1 MMPAMK
7 SGMKINTLSKIQKTK
22 IIAIPIMKEITW
34 LSVTALENI
43 PIDAY
48 TDPTKINPRYPVK
61 TAP

>member
-7 SGMKINTLSKIQKTK
+7 SGIKINTLSKSQKTK
-22 IIAIPIMKEITW
+22 IIDIPIMKEITW

-48 TDPTKINPRYPVK
+48 TDPTRISPR
-61 TAP
+61 

>member
-7 SGMKINTLSKIQKTK
+7 SGMKINTLSKSQKTK

-43 PIDAY
+43 PIYAY
-48 TDPTKINPRYPVK
+48 TDPTKINPR
-61 TAP
+61 